1 MIEAPVEKWGRVSAV
16 LVVTLPPGSLGHCF
30 RPSFR
35 KGERDLLAAKL
46 FTNAGEML
54 IRSSTLNLPK

>member
-1 MIEAPVEKWGRVSAV
+1 M
-16 LVVTLPPGSLGHCF
+16 VVVVLPPGSRGHCF
-30 RPSFR
+30 RPCFR

-54 IRSSTLNLPK
+54 IRSSTLNLQSNIHITQCEMRA